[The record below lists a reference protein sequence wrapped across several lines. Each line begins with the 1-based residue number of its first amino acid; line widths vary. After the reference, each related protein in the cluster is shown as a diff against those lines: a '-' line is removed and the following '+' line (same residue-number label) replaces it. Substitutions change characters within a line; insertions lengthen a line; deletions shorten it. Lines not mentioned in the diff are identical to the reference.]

1 LACFANFYRRFIIG
15 FSSIRSPLSALIL
28 PKVPFH
34 WSNEAQNSSKTLKTR
49 FTTAPILQI
58 PEPDRQFIVEVDAS
72 GVGVGA
78 ILSQRSSTNQKI
90 HPCAFFS
97 RCLTRSERN
106 YDIGNREL
114 LAVKLA
120 LEEWRHW
127 LEGTKVLFLV
137 WTDHRNLEYIRSAQR
152 LNSRQARW
160 SLFFD
165 RFNFT
170 LSYRPGSRNLK
181 PDALSRQFPECP
193 DETVKPSTIVLAS
206 CFVAYIT
213 WEI

>member
-1 LACFANFYRRFIIG
+1 MACFANFYRRFIIG

-78 ILSQRSSTNQKI
+78 ILSQRSSTDQKI

-97 RCLTRSERN
+97 RCLTPSE
-106 YDIGNREL
+106 REL
-114 LAVKLA
+114 LAVKLT

-127 LEGTKVLFLV
+127 LEGTKVPFLV
-137 WTDHRNLEYIRSAQR
+137 WTDHRNIKYIRSAKR
-152 LNSRQARW
+152 LNCRQCRW
-160 SLFFD
+160 SLFF
-165 RFNFT
+165 
-170 LSYRPGSRNLK
+170 GSTS
-181 PDALSRQFPECP
+181 PCP
-193 DETVKPSTIVLAS
+193 IDPVL
-206 CFVAYIT
+206 VT
-213 WEI
+213 